1 MTPVSPH
8 SHVAKSPLSAI
19 SPQAKNLGV
28 FFYHF
33 GAQVTSITTSVV

>member
-1 MTPVSPH
+1 MTLLSL
-8 SHVAKSPLSAI
+8 HVAQPSIESAI
-19 SPQAKNLGV
+19 KPQAKNLGF